1 MRNGKLFPSTC
12 DANSW
17 NISHNSQHLR
27 FSSQSTQHESS
38 SFRAARE
45 ATSPTRKGEWGAGW
59 DEQTS
64 TSVNFIQLFIIYFSI
79 NSGSRP
85 LPSLL
90 PCGWFLSTSYYLSFS
105 PIHSHFLCDSF
116 LAHAHAESSQ
126 ILVYEIFCFFTFGT
140 LLFTLLVRTKKQKQM
155 KMS

>member
-45 ATSPTRKGEWGAGW
+45 ATSPTRRGEWGAGW

-64 TSVNFIQLFIIYFSI
+64 TSVNFIQLFFYTFQLTQLLAPSHCSCLVVDFFRLRFS
-79 NSGSRP
+79 
-85 LPSLL
+85 
-90 PCGWFLSTSYYLSFS
+90 SFS
-105 PIHSHFLCDSF
+105 PIHSHFLCAVF
-116 LAHAHAESSQ
+116 LAHTESSQ
-126 ILVYEIFCFFTFGT
+126 VLVYES
-140 LLFTLLVRTKKQKQM
+140 LFVSLRSIIYSLSKNKRRKQM